1 MSKNLKMKYKSKYNL
16 CLDNKNKYW
25 NIIKKKR
32 KDNFEILYNLL
43 KGRFYVVNSTNI
55 DKKKVPLALV
65 IKTKYRDNILKKLNL
80 NRIFAPVHWRKIKG
94 INYSR
99 FSNAKI
105 FANNFISL
113 PIDQRYGEEDMQ
125 FIAKILSEH

>member
-1 MSKNLKMKYKSKYNL
+1 
-16 CLDNKNKYW
+16 
-25 NIIKKKR
+25 
-32 KDNFEILYNLL
+32 
-43 KGRFYVVNSTNI
+43 
-55 DKKKVPLALV
+55 
-65 IKTKYRDNILKKLNL
+65 
-80 NRIFAPVHWRKIKG
+80 
-94 INYSR
+94 